1 MSEIKNRIFTSEI
14 YNIIKLM
21 QYDMTN
27 YNKLRYV
34 NSDNSV
40 VQDYFGKNY
49 IKEIFIGLKQVPE
62 NIKINTINNYSV

>member
-1 MSEIKNRIFTSEI
+1 
-14 YNIIKLM
+14 M